1 MIKIKI
7 NASDEI
13 REVTFSRHSE
23 HVIELGGIADAP
35 TTGFTTWR
43 MDGVTQLGDFSDY
56 TTVYRTLDNAVQLSD
71 DGSVYVEP
79 EVPEPGEPKP
89 TQEER
94 IKTLENQNET
104 LLQCIL
110 EMSERY
116 RQVLCANSFTSLA
129 ELSLHRAGKPALNHL
144 VAEDRERVKG
154 SEAACEALDVNSVF
168 CYQPASSSCISMYF
182 MLMYFFPPHWV
193 PAT

>member
-43 MDGVTQLGDFSDY
+43 MDGVTQLGDFSGY
-56 TTVYRTLDNAVQLSD
+56 TTIYRVLDNAVQLSN

-79 EVPEPGEPKP
+79 KPGEPKP
-89 TQEER
+89 TEKEKE
-94 IKTLENQNET
+94 KTLMKAQIKALGDRNDF
-104 LLQCIL
+104 L
-110 EMSERY
+110 ED
-116 RQVLCANSFTSLA
+116 C
-129 ELSLHRAGKPALNHL
+129 
-144 VAEDRERVKG
+144 VAEM
-154 SEAACEALDVNSVF
+154 
-168 CYQPASSSCISMYF
+168 ASIVY
-182 MLMYFFPPHWV
+182 
-193 PAT
+193 A

>member
-56 TTVYRTLDNAVQLSD
+56 TTVYRTLDNAVQLSN
-71 DGSVYVEP
+71 DGSVYIEP

-89 TQEER
+89 TEKEKE
-94 IKTLENQNET
+94 KTLMKAQIKALGDRNDF
-104 LLQCIL
+104 L
-110 EMSERY
+110 ED
-116 RQVLCANSFTSLA
+116 C
-129 ELSLHRAGKPALNHL
+129 
-144 VAEDRERVKG
+144 VAEM
-154 SEAACEALDVNSVF
+154 
-168 CYQPASSSCISMYF
+168 ASIVY
-182 MLMYFFPPHWV
+182 
-193 PAT
+193 A

>member
-79 EVPEPGEPKP
+79 EVPEARRTAADAGRTHQGARKP
-89 TQEER
+89 ER
-94 IKTLENQNET
+94 NPAAMHPRNERDCVCLT
-104 LLQCIL
+104 
-110 EMSERY
+110 
-116 RQVLCANSFTSLA
+116 F
-129 ELSLHRAGKPALNHL
+129 
-144 VAEDRERVKG
+144 
-154 SEAACEALDVNSVF
+154 LDCS
-168 CYQPASSSCISMYF
+168 
-182 MLMYFFPPHWV
+182 
-193 PAT
+193 

>member
-13 REVTFSRHSE
+13 REVTFSRHRE

-56 TTVYRTLDNAVQLSD
+56 TTVYRILDNAVQLSD

-79 EVPEPGEPKP
+79 EVPGEPQP

-94 IKTLENQNET
+94 IKALEDQNET

-110 EMSERY
+110 EMSEIVY
-116 RQVLCANSFTSLA
+116 A
-129 ELSLHRAGKPALNHL
+129 
-144 VAEDRERVKG
+144 
-154 SEAACEALDVNSVF
+154 
-168 CYQPASSSCISMYF
+168 
-182 MLMYFFPPHWV
+182 
-193 PAT
+193 

>member
-43 MDGVTQLGDFSDY
+43 MDGVTQLGDFSGY

-79 EVPEPGEPKP
+79 EVPDTPVPGEPQADARGAHQSARRP
-89 TQEER
+89 ER
-94 IKTLENQNET
+94 NPAAMHPRNERDCVCLT
-104 LLQCIL
+104 FLDG
-110 EMSERY
+110 
-116 RQVLCANSFTSLA
+116 SL
-129 ELSLHRAGKPALNHL
+129 
-144 VAEDRERVKG
+144 
-154 SEAACEALDVNSVF
+154 
-168 CYQPASSSCISMYF
+168 
-182 MLMYFFPPHWV
+182 
-193 PAT
+193 

>member
-56 TTVYRTLDNAVQLSD
+56 TTVYRTLDNAVQISD

-79 EVPEPGEPKP
+79 GEPSPGEPQP

-94 IKTLENQNET
+94 IKALEDQNET

-110 EMSERY
+110 EMSEIVY
-116 RQVLCANSFTSLA
+116 A
-129 ELSLHRAGKPALNHL
+129 
-144 VAEDRERVKG
+144 
-154 SEAACEALDVNSVF
+154 
-168 CYQPASSSCISMYF
+168 
-182 MLMYFFPPHWV
+182 
-193 PAT
+193 

>member
-56 TTVYRTLDNAVQLSD
+56 TTVYRTFDNAVQLSD

-79 EVPEPGEPKP
+79 EVPEPGEPQP
-89 TQEER
+89 TQEEKE
-94 IKTLENQNET
+94 KTLMKAQIKALGDRNDF
-104 LLQCIL
+104 L
-110 EMSERY
+110 ED
-116 RQVLCANSFTSLA
+116 C
-129 ELSLHRAGKPALNHL
+129 
-144 VAEDRERVKG
+144 VAEM
-154 SEAACEALDVNSVF
+154 
-168 CYQPASSSCISMYF
+168 ASIVY
-182 MLMYFFPPHWV
+182 
-193 PAT
+193 A

>member
-13 REVTFSRHSE
+13 REVTFSRRSE
-23 HVIELGGIADAP
+23 HVIELGGITDAP

-79 EVPEPGEPKP
+79 EVPDTPVPGEPQP
-89 TQEER
+89 TQEEH
-94 IKTLENQNET
+94 IKALEDQNET

-110 EMSERY
+110 EMSEIVY
-116 RQVLCANSFTSLA
+116 A
-129 ELSLHRAGKPALNHL
+129 
-144 VAEDRERVKG
+144 
-154 SEAACEALDVNSVF
+154 
-168 CYQPASSSCISMYF
+168 
-182 MLMYFFPPHWV
+182 
-193 PAT
+193 

>member
-89 TQEER
+89 TEEEKE
-94 IKTLENQNET
+94 KTLMKAQIKALGDRNDF
-104 LLQCIL
+104 L
-110 EMSERY
+110 ED
-116 RQVLCANSFTSLA
+116 C
-129 ELSLHRAGKPALNHL
+129 
-144 VAEDRERVKG
+144 VAEM
-154 SEAACEALDVNSVF
+154 
-168 CYQPASSSCISMYF
+168 ASIVY
-182 MLMYFFPPHWV
+182 
-193 PAT
+193 A

>member
-13 REVTFSRHSE
+13 REVTFSRRSE
-23 HVIELGGIADAP
+23 HVIELGGITDAP

-89 TQEER
+89 TEEEKE
-94 IKTLENQNET
+94 KTLMKAQIKALGDRNDF
-104 LLQCIL
+104 L
-110 EMSERY
+110 ED
-116 RQVLCANSFTSLA
+116 C
-129 ELSLHRAGKPALNHL
+129 
-144 VAEDRERVKG
+144 VAEM
-154 SEAACEALDVNSVF
+154 
-168 CYQPASSSCISMYF
+168 ASIVY
-182 MLMYFFPPHWV
+182 
-193 PAT
+193 A

>member
-13 REVTFSRHSE
+13 REVTFSRRSE
-23 HVIELGGIADAP
+23 HVIELGGITDAP

-43 MDGVTQLGDFSDY
+43 MDGVTRLGDFSDY

-79 EVPEPGEPKP
+79 EVPEPGEPQP

-94 IKTLENQNET
+94 IKSARRPERNPTAMHPRDERD
-104 LLQCIL
+104 CICL
-110 EMSERY
+110 K
-116 RQVLCANSFTSLA
+116 F
-129 ELSLHRAGKPALNHL
+129 
-144 VAEDRERVKG
+144 
-154 SEAACEALDVNSVF
+154 LDCS
-168 CYQPASSSCISMYF
+168 
-182 MLMYFFPPHWV
+182 
-193 PAT
+193 